1 MRHFPSKSRYFK
13 QFSNWP
19 HLDFTIPSKNDSV
32 CFLGHQATQGAGTM
46 NSHKT
51 VTMLEIL
58 Y

>member
-32 CFLGHQATQGAGTM
+32 CFLGHQATQGAGT
-46 NSHKT
+46 T